1 MGGLGRRCCVV
12 VFFLCWFAHAQIQ
25 VFSEPNFQGT
35 SSTLANGTFVND
47 FQGQI
52 GSLRSNSLAL
62 HVYSKPNLNGNV
74 TVVAHDMFDLTSLAV
89 GSISVTQVNWSFAV
103 VSLFVNPQQSW
114 LKLSG
119 PFVQYT
125 PGDTVDDFQGRIGYF
140 YTSRMRSRAIL
151 VCFTGV
157 NFTGT
162 RTFFYDSKAVSSI
175 VRSFQVVAY
184 NESWRAVEIYQ
195 HTSRENPVAQLL
207 AGESIAHW
215 NGPTLELID
224 VPRHL
229 VAVFYSGHSFTGNK
243 TFAFSSRMLNYT
255 TLQIGSIEVVL
266 YNASMDMVEIF
277 PLPNFNGPPL
287 QFKAGDA
294 VSTFKGSIGS
304 IIILPLHAMVVYQG
318 NQFTGSSVQLT
329 QNKMQEF
336 TTYKLFQVQSFQIQ
350 SIPMP
355 PAVHLFTSSQCSG
368 LPTKTLYL
376 HDKEPTVNESFHCL
390 HVHHEFALVMYSRPN
405 YQGNRSFV
413 WSAWRDM
420 PPAIWETMASFV
432 VIEKANV
439 ASFVRDD
446 ASSPDAIVWASGIYS
461 PSVLKICAYDA
472 ISVGDN
478 RSNIVGLS
486 TPNRFPSV
494 DYVDIPPGVSVQAFC
509 RPNFKGSFR
518 ILTVSGT
525 YPFVRS
531 FRVYRTDD
539 ALPTTDDESVVAFLK
554 HGRSDYSL
562 LVPAR
567 ETSASQIVFAM
578 TLGASGF
585 DTVDVPAS
593 LALVTYSGSQFQGQ
607 RRIIPSGIYTA
618 EEQGVDFLYSMQSF
632 RVIQAS
638 DVALLPI
645 ESTGLRGVRGHFTS
659 KACTEANMTFVLDQE
674 YMVLPKLDWSVLY
687 IPDGL
692 ALVAYDRPWLLG
704 RYVVWTSPVVKSP
717 RSLGAKIRSVKVVL
731 ASEAPLPQL
740 DPLPP
745 SVFGGPF
752 GRIYVDEEEPGIS
765 RWEKAWLPDACSNG
779 VSLMT
784 LWISRSFDG
793 YWMTLYNDYN
803 FQESKTV
810 IDGTHLKREYFY
822 TEYKSFKLH
831 RANNCPVTPT
841 EFAGIYP
848 NLFGLDVPPILM
860 QIGDNISALVFPWNA
875 PIQKVTVPNGLKIL
889 AYARE
894 QFQGDCT
901 TWVKDSVLNE
911 PNILS
916 LRVRTVDDVS
926 MPCEETFDQ
935 SKSTNTLQD
944 DLTNHD
950 LESSVSNF

>member
-1 MGGLGRRCCVV
+1 MVGLGRRCCVV

-35 SSTLANGTFVND
+35 SSTLANGTVVND

-52 GSLRSNSLAL
+52 GSLRSYYLAL

-74 TVVAHDMFDLTSLAV
+74 TVVARDVVDLTSLAV
-89 GSISVTQVNWSFAV
+89 GSISVTQVNWTFAAV
-103 VSLFVNPQQSW
+103 NLFVNPQQDW
-114 LKLSG
+114 RKLSG
-119 PFVQYT
+119 PFVQYI
-125 PGDTVDDFQGRIGYF
+125 PGYTVDDFQGRFEFVDNCPSFGIN
-140 YTSRMRSRAIL
+140 AIL
-151 VCFTGV
+151 ICFTGV
-157 NFTGT
+157 NFTGSRSLVYT
-162 RTFFYDSKAVSSI
+162 PKAVSSI

-184 NESWRAVEIYQ
+184 NDSWRAIELYQ
-195 HTSRENPVAQLL
+195 HASRENPVAQLL

-215 NGPTLELID
+215 NGPTLERIV

-229 VAVFYSGHSFTGNK
+229 VAVIYSRHSFTGNK
-243 TFAFSSRMLNYT
+243 TFAFPFRTLYCT
-255 TLQIGSIEVVL
+255 TLQIGSIDVVL

-294 VSTFKGSIGS
+294 VSTFKGSIGW
-304 IIILPLHAMVVYQG
+304 IRIPLLHALVVYQG
-318 NQFTGSSVQLT
+318 EQFAGSSVQLT
-329 QNKMQEF
+329 QNEIQEF

-355 PAVHLFTSSQCSG
+355 PAVYLFTSYRCSG

-376 HDKEPTVNESFHCL
+376 HEKEPIVNDTFQCL
-390 HVHHEFALVMYSRPN
+390 HVHSEFALVMYARPN
-405 YQGNRSFV
+405 YQGNRLFV
-413 WSAWRDM
+413 WSAMGDM

-446 ASSPDAIVWASGIYS
+446 ASSPDSIVWASKIYLTS
-461 PSVLKICAYDA
+461 ALEIRAYDV

-478 RSNIVGLS
+478 RSNIVELS
-486 TPNRFPSV
+486 SHNQV
-494 DYVDIPPGVSVQAFC
+494 DYIDIPPGVIVQAFC
-509 RPNFKGSFR
+509 RPDFKGSFR
-518 ILTVSGT
+518 ILTESGT

-531 FRVYRTDD
+531 FRVYRTDG

-554 HGRSDYSL
+554 HGREGRSDWSL

-567 ETSASQIVFAM
+567 ETSASLIVFAM
-578 TLGASGF
+578 TLGAHGF

-593 LALVTYSGSQFQGQ
+593 LALVVYSGSQFQGQ

-618 EEQGVDFLYSMQSF
+618 EEQGIDFLYSMQSF
-632 RVIQAS
+632 RVIQSS
-638 DVALLPI
+638 DVALLPT

-659 KACTEANMTFVLDQE
+659 KVCTEANITFVLDQE

-731 ASEAPLPQL
+731 ASEAPPPQL

-752 GRIYVDEEEPGIS
+752 GRIYVDEEEPNIG
-765 RWEKAWLPDACSNG
+765 RWEEAWLPDGCSIG
-779 VSLMT
+779 VSSMT
-784 LWISRSFDG
+784 FWTFSSFDG
-793 YWMTLYNDYN
+793 YCMTLYNDYN

-810 IDGTHLKREYFY
+810 IKIDGRLVS
-822 TEYKSFKLH
+822 EYKSFKLH

-901 TWVKDSVLNE
+901 TWAKDSVLNE
-911 PNILS
+911 PNISS
-916 LRVRTVDDVS
+916 LRVRAVDDVS

-935 SKSTNTLQD
+935 SKSTNTQQD

-950 LESSVSNF
+950 LESSVRNF